1 MPKVAPWGP
10 EKGPLNLAFSDC
22 LLSGAA
28 GPLGALVP
36 AKVKAWSFTGNS
48 CLPLSWS
55 SCGTLTQGLARTLAK
70 LPLQLDPGL
79 AKPHP
84 GSRKTFWL
92 AASCFH
98 PFLHLVFIERLL
110 YARKPSVNSTL
121 RRTHPS
127 AVMALRLQVR

>member
-1 MPKVAPWGP
+1 MPEAALGEP
-10 EKGPLNLAFSDC
+10 EKGPLDLTFSDC

-36 AKVKAWSFTGNS
+36 AKVKPWSFIGNY
-48 CLPLSWS
+48 CLLPSWS

-98 PFLHLVFIERLL
+98 PFLHSVFIKRLL
-110 YARKPSVNSTL
+110 YARKPSVNSTP

-127 AVMALRLQVR
+127 ALMALRLQVH